1 MGADTEV
8 TMDSQHTVDVEA
20 WCAMFREI
28 GLSEADMKRW
38 HALFEA
44 RHPDGH
50 QRFLEWLGL
59 APDRIE
65 RVRRDSRGPA
75 AGA

>member
-1 MGADTEV
+1 
-8 TMDSQHTVDVEA
+8 MDSQNTVDVEA
-20 WCAMFREI
+20 WCGMFREI

-38 HALFEA
+38 HAIFEA
-44 RHPDGH
+44 RHPGGH

-59 APDRIE
+59 PPERIE
-65 RVRRDSRGPA
+65 RVRRDSRGHDGA

>member
-1 MGADTEV
+1 ME
-8 TMDSQHTVDVEA
+8 QHNAVGVDD
-20 WCAMFREI
+20 WCAMLREV

-38 HALFEA
+38 HAIFEA

-50 QRFLEWLGL
+50 QHFLEWLGL
-59 APDRIE
+59 APENIQ
-65 RVRRDSRGPA
+65 RVRRDSRGG